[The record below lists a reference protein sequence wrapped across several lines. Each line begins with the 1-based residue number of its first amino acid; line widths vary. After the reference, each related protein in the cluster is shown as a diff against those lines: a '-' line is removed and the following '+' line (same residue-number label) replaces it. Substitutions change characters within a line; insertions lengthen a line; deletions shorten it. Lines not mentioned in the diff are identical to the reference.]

1 MNFNSNPILYP
12 KDDGLKP
19 TKDNGLNP
27 PCYPKEDGLNPFK
40 AIVERINALESVTR
54 NYGDSFETK
63 QLNVTENAQIEN
75 LNATEGTVNTLNSNN
90 ATVTTLN
97 STNATVNTLNSTK
110 SDIQNAEVENL
121 HAIKGTVDT
130 LESTT
135 STVTNGNVK
144 NAQIENLNATTSTL
158 TNSNVT
164 NANVENAEVKKLNV
178 TEEIK
183 VENLKNEEPILS
195 NAVVGFNKNGKM
207 IPIRIVAPT
216 ESSLYFDYTVDSQQK
231 FDDLL
236 SILKSGTPNTYR
248 SIAILGGLGDGE
260 HGEYLYTVDSN
271 SGEANFNN
279 ASFIG
284 FNNPKI
290 VITAND
296 ADTFKVFKNGVI
308 KDINF
313 NVGGTVI
320 TTETVTLFHNCT
332 YDNGKIALNNV
343 SANFNIVNTTLS
355 NVVNDECKSFSG
367 CTLNDCT
374 NNAETTFTSCNLN
387 KGSVTDS
394 CTFTSC
400 KLNDYTINGNCTF
413 TSCNFT
419 DGSINGIC
427 SFTSCNLNNILIDY
441 ACTFTSSTLKD
452 CKNTKYSTF
461 TECSLNFCDTVQS
474 VFNKCNSEMLYVST
488 DTNIANKYS
497 FDKCGIHLDMKK
509 VDMTQLETVTINI
522 ASMTDSKLTVLDTS
536 SKLKKIILNVDASD
550 SLSEIIGNN
559 DKKYSIYEPF
569 VKRVSKSV
577 SPSMRSKAYLCY
589 YDESHTPIFSDD
601 GIEFYLDEAMT
612 QQIRCYST
620 TNSNDERIW
629 MFKLENDDTHCYSSL
644 TFNKEITYSQRDGES
659 VAGLKLSDFGD
670 EFILNGNSLKTYIC
684 RNDES
689 GTLLYS
695 NDNGTTIYISPY
707 INDDNKVQYANPNT
721 DSKMFVIG
729 QFSYF
734 TKNLGAFNVRPSF
747 SDINFATP
755 QLLEVTAL
763 KDNYAVQVVSN
774 YDVPI
779 NVENAFSTKVKNG

>member
-19 TKDNGLNP
+19 SKDNGNP

-63 QLNVTENAQIEN
+63 ELTVTENAQIEN
-75 LNATEGTVNTLNSNN
+75 LNATEGTVNTLNS
-90 ATVTTLN
+90 
-97 STNATVNTLNSTK
+97 TNATV
-110 SDIQNAEVENL
+110 E
-121 HAIKGTVDT
+121 
-130 LESTT
+130 
-135 STVTNGNVK
+135 
-144 NAQIENLNATTSTL
+144 NAQ
-158 TNSNVT
+158 
-164 NANVENAEVKKLNV
+164 VKKLHA

-195 NAVVGFNKNGKM
+195 NAVVGYDENGKM
-207 IPIRIVAPT
+207 IPIRFVAPT

-271 SGEANFNN
+271 SGEVNFNN

-290 VITAND
+290 VITADD

-308 KDINF
+308 KDIDF

-332 YDNGKIALNNV
+332 YDNGNITLNNV
-343 SANFNIVNTTLS
+343 SANFNIVNTSLS
-355 NVVNDECKSFSG
+355 NVINNECKSFIE

-374 NNAETTFTSCNLN
+374 NNAETTFTSCN
-387 KGSVTDS
+387 
-394 CTFTSC
+394 
-400 KLNDYTINGNCTF
+400 
-413 TSCNFT
+413 FT
-419 DGSINGIC
+419 DGSINGVC

-461 TECSLNFCDTVQS
+461 AECSLNFCDTVQS
-474 VFNKCNSEMLYVST
+474 AFTNCSSEMLYVST

-497 FDKCGIHLDMKK
+497 FNKCGIHLDMKK
-509 VDMTQLETVTINI
+509 ANMTQLETVTINI

-550 SLSEIIGNN
+550 SLSEIVGNN
-559 DKKYSIYEPF
+559 DKKYSIYEPY
-569 VKRVSKSV
+569 VKRVYKSV
-577 SPSMRSKAYLCY
+577 SPSMRNKAYLCIM
-589 YDESHTPIFSDD
+589 DESHTPIFSND
-601 GIEFYLDEAMT
+601 GKTFYLDEAMT
-612 QQIRCYST
+612 QQVKCYYTVDSNYKT
-620 TNSNDERIW
+620 TYYFTLAS
-629 MFKLENDDTHCYSSL
+629 DTSILYSSL
-644 TFNKEITYSQRDGES
+644 TLNKEVIDTNEKYSQS
-659 VAGLKLSDFGD
+659 IISLKLSDICD
-670 EFILNGNSLKTYIC
+670 EFILNGSSLKTYIC
-684 RNDES
+684 MNDTS

-695 NDNGTTIYISPY
+695 NDSGTTLYISPY
-707 INDDNKVQYANPNT
+707 ISSDTKLTYIKDMNS
-721 DSKMFVIG
+721 DSKVFKLREKQPKYAENLSVFNKYHNFEGYTFV
-729 QFSYF
+729 
-734 TKNLGAFNVRPSF
+734 
-747 SDINFATP
+747 TP
-755 QLLEVTAL
+755 RLLEVTIL

-779 NVENAFSTKVKNG
+779 YVENAFSTKVKNG

>member
-12 KDDGLKP
+12 KDDGLKS

-40 AIVERINALESVTR
+40 AIVERINTLESVTR

-63 QLNVTENAQIEN
+63 ELTVTENAQIKN
-75 LNATEGTVNTLNSNN
+75 LNATEGTVNTLNSTN

-97 STNATVNTLNSTK
+97 ST
-110 SDIQNAEVENL
+110 
-121 HAIKGTVDT
+121 
-130 LESTT
+130 T
-135 STVTNGNVK
+135 SSITNV
-144 NAQIENLNATTSTL
+144 
-158 TNSNVT
+158 NVT
-164 NANVENAEVKKLNV
+164 NATVENAQVKKLHA

-195 NAVVGFNKNGKM
+195 NAVVGYDENGKM
-207 IPIRIVAPT
+207 IPIRFIAPT
-216 ESSLYFDYTVDSQQK
+216 ESYLYFDYTVDSQQK

-271 SGEANFNN
+271 SGEVNFNN

-290 VITAND
+290 VITADD

-308 KDINF
+308 KDIDF
-313 NVGGTVI
+313 NVGGTII

-355 NVVNDECKSFSG
+355 NVVNDECKSFIE

-374 NNAETTFTSCNLN
+374 NNAETTFTSCN
-387 KGSVTDS
+387 
-394 CTFTSC
+394 
-400 KLNDYTINGNCTF
+400 
-413 TSCNFT
+413 FT
-419 DGSINGIC
+419 DGSINGVC

-441 ACTFTSSTLKD
+441 VCTFTSSTLKD

-474 VFNKCNSEMLYVST
+474 AFTNCSSEMLYVST

-497 FDKCGIHLDMKK
+497 FNKCGIHLDMKK
-509 VDMTQLETVTINI
+509 ADMAQLETVTINI

-550 SLSEIIGNN
+550 LLSEIVGNN
-559 DKKYSIYEPF
+559 DRKYSIYEPF

-589 YDESHTPIFSDD
+589 YDESHTPIFSND
-601 GIEFYLDEAMT
+601 GIVFYLDEAMT
-612 QQIRCYST
+612 QRVKCYSI
-620 TNSNDERIW
+620 TNSNGERIW
-629 MFKLENDDTHCYSSL
+629 MFALDNDDTHCYSSL
-644 TFNKEITYSQRDGES
+644 AFNKEITYSERDGES
-659 VAGLKLSDFGD
+659 VASLKLSDFGD
-670 EFILNGNSLKTYIC
+670 EFILNGNPLKTYIC

-689 GTLLYS
+689 VTLLYS
-695 NDNGTTIYISPY
+695 NDNGTNIYISPY

-721 DSKMFVIG
+721 SSKLFVIG
-729 QFSYF
+729 SFSYL

-779 NVENAFSTKVKNG
+779 YVENAFSTKVKNG

>member
-1 MNFNSNPILYP
+1 MNFNSNSILYP

-40 AIVERINALESVTR
+40 AIVERINTLESVTR

-63 QLNVTENAQIEN
+63 ELTVTENAQIKN
-75 LNATEGTVNTLNSNN
+75 LNATEGTVNTLNSTD
-90 ATVTTLN
+90 ATVTNLN
-97 STNATVNTLNSTK
+97 
-110 SDIQNAEVENL
+110 
-121 HAIKGTVDT
+121 
-130 LESTT
+130 STT
-135 STVTNGNVK
+135 STITN
-144 NAQIENLNATTSTL
+144 T
-158 TNSNVT
+158 NVT
-164 NANVENAEVKKLNV
+164 NATVENAEVKKLHA

-195 NAVVGFNKNGKM
+195 NAVVGYDENGKM
-207 IPIRIVAPT
+207 IPIRFVAPT
-216 ESSLYFDYTVDSQQK
+216 ASSLYFDYTVDSQQK

-248 SIAILGGLGDGE
+248 SIAMLGGLGDGE

-271 SGEANFNN
+271 SGEVNFNN

-290 VITAND
+290 AITADD
-296 ADTFKVFKNGVI
+296 ANTFKVFKNGVI
-308 KDINF
+308 KDIDF

-355 NVVNDECKSFSG
+355 NVVNDECKSFIE

-374 NNAETTFTSCNLN
+374 NNAETTFTSCN
-387 KGSVTDS
+387 
-394 CTFTSC
+394 
-400 KLNDYTINGNCTF
+400 
-413 TSCNFT
+413 FT
-419 DGSINGIC
+419 DGSINGVC

-441 ACTFTSSTLKD
+441 VCTFTSSTLKD

-461 TECSLNFCDTVQS
+461 AECSLNFCDTVQS
-474 VFNKCNSEMLYVST
+474 AFTNCSSEMLYVST

-497 FDKCGIHLDMKK
+497 FNKCGIHLDMKK
-509 VDMTQLETVTINI
+509 ADMTQLETVTINI

-536 SKLKKIILNVDASD
+536 SKLKKIILNVEASD
-550 SLSEIIGNN
+550 SLSEIVGNN

-589 YDESHTPIFSDD
+589 YDESHTPIFSND
-601 GIEFYLDEAMT
+601 GIVFYLDEAMT
-612 QQIRCYST
+612 QRVKCYSI

-629 MFKLENDDTHCYSSL
+629 VFALENDDTHCYSSL
-644 TFNKEITYSQRDGES
+644 AFNKEITYTQKDGES
-659 VAGLKLSDFGD
+659 VASLKLSDFGD
-670 EFILNGNSLKTYIC
+670 EFILNGNPLKTYIC

-689 GTLLYS
+689 VTLLYS
-695 NDNGTTIYISPY
+695 NDNGTNIYISPY

-721 DSKMFVIG
+721 SSKMFVVG
-729 QFSYF
+729 QFSYL

-779 NVENAFSTKVKNG
+779 YVENAFSTKVKNN

>member
-19 TKDNGLNP
+19 TKDNGNP

-40 AIVERINALESVTR
+40 AIVERINTLESVTR

-63 QLNVTENAQIEN
+63 QLTVTENAQIEN
-75 LNATEGTVNTLNSNN
+75 LNATEGTVNTLNSTN

-97 STNATVNTLNSTK
+97 STASTITNATV
-110 SDIQNAEVENL
+110 E
-121 HAIKGTVDT
+121 
-130 LESTT
+130 
-135 STVTNGNVK
+135 
-144 NAQIENLNATTSTL
+144 NAQ
-158 TNSNVT
+158 
-164 NANVENAEVKKLNV
+164 VKKLHA

-195 NAVVGFNKNGKM
+195 NAVVGYDENGKM
-207 IPIRIVAPT
+207 IPIRFVAPT

-236 SILKSGTPNTYR
+236 SILKNGTPSTYR

-260 HGEYLYTVDSN
+260 HGEYLYIVDSN

-290 VITAND
+290 VITTDD

-308 KDINF
+308 KDIDF

-320 TTETVTLFHNCT
+320 ANETVTLFHNCT

-355 NVVNDECKSFSG
+355 NVVNDECKSFIE

-374 NNAETTFTSCNLN
+374 NNAETTFTSCN
-387 KGSVTDS
+387 
-394 CTFTSC
+394 
-400 KLNDYTINGNCTF
+400 
-413 TSCNFT
+413 FT
-419 DGSINGIC
+419 DGSINGVC

-441 ACTFTSSTLKD
+441 VCTFTSSTLKD

-461 TECSLNFCDTVQS
+461 AECSLNFCDTVQS
-474 VFNKCNSEMLYVST
+474 AFTNCSSEMLYVST

-497 FDKCGIHLDMKK
+497 FNKCGIHLDMKK
-509 VDMTQLETVTINI
+509 ADMTQLETVTINI

-536 SKLKKIILNVDASD
+536 SKLKKIILNVECSD

-589 YDESHTPIFSDD
+589 YDESHTPIFSND
-601 GIEFYLDEAMT
+601 GIAFYLDEAMT

-620 TNSNDERIW
+620 TNSNGERIL
-629 MFKLENDDTHCYSSL
+629 MFKLENDDAHCYSSL

-659 VAGLKLSDFGD
+659 VASLKLSDFGD

-729 QFSYF
+729 NFSYL
-734 TKNLGAFNVRPSF
+734 TKNLGAFNVRPNF
-747 SDINFATP
+747 TDINIATP

-779 NVENAFSTKVKNG
+779 YVENAFSTKVKNG

>member
-19 TKDNGLNP
+19 TKDNGLKP

-63 QLNVTENAQIEN
+63 ELTVTENAQIEN
-75 LNATEGTVNTLNSNN
+75 INATEGTVNILNSTD
-90 ATVTTLN
+90 ATVTNLN
-97 STNATVNTLNSTK
+97 
-110 SDIQNAEVENL
+110 
-121 HAIKGTVDT
+121 
-130 LESTT
+130 STT
-135 STVTNGNVK
+135 ST
-144 NAQIENLNATTSTL
+144 I
-158 TNSNVT
+158 T
-164 NANVENAEVKKLNV
+164 NANITNTTVENAEVKKLHA

-195 NAVVGFNKNGKM
+195 NAVVGYDENGKM
-207 IPIRIVAPT
+207 IPIRFVAPT
-216 ESSLYFDYTVDSQQK
+216 ASYLYFDYTVDSQQK

-260 HGEYLYTVDSN
+260 HGEYLYIVDSN

-290 VITAND
+290 AITADD

-308 KDINF
+308 KDIDF

-355 NVVNDECKSFSG
+355 NVVNDECKSFIE

-374 NNAETTFTSCNLN
+374 NNAETTFTSCN
-387 KGSVTDS
+387 
-394 CTFTSC
+394 
-400 KLNDYTINGNCTF
+400 
-413 TSCNFT
+413 FT
-419 DGSINGIC
+419 DGSINGVC

-441 ACTFTSSTLKD
+441 VCTFTSSTLKD

-461 TECSLNFCDTVQS
+461 AECSLNFCDTVQS
-474 VFNKCNSEMLYVST
+474 AFTNCSSEMLYVST

-497 FDKCGIHLDMKK
+497 FNKCGIHLDMKK
-509 VDMTQLETVTINI
+509 ADMAQLETVTINI

-536 SKLKKIILNVDASD
+536 SKLKKIILNVEASD
-550 SLSEIIGNN
+550 SLSEIVGNN

-569 VKRVSKSV
+569 VKRVLKSI
-577 SPSMRSKAYLCY
+577 SPSMRNKAYLCIM
-589 YDESHTPIFSDD
+589 DESHTPIFSND
-601 GIEFYLDEAMT
+601 GKTFYLDEAMT
-612 QQIRCYST
+612 QQVKCYYTVDSNYKT
-620 TNSNDERIW
+620 TYYFTLAS
-629 MFKLENDDTHCYSSL
+629 DTSILYSSL
-644 TFNKEITYSQRDGES
+644 TLNKEVIDTNEKYSQS
-659 VAGLKLSDFGD
+659 IISLKLSDICD

-684 RNDES
+684 MNDTS

-695 NDNGTTIYISPY
+695 NDSGTTLYISPY
-707 INDDNKVQYANPNT
+707 ISSDTKLTYIKDMNS
-721 DSKMFVIG
+721 DSKVFKLREK
-729 QFSYF
+729 QAKYAE
-734 TKNLGAFNVRPSF
+734 NLSAFNKYH
-747 SDINFATP
+747 NFEGYTFVTP
-755 QLLEVTAL
+755 RLLEVTIL
-763 KDNYAVQVVSN
+763 KDNYAVQVISN

-779 NVENAFSTKVKNG
+779 YVENAFSTKIKNN

>member
-19 TKDNGLNP
+19 SKDNGNP

-40 AIVERINALESVTR
+40 AIVERINTLESVTR

-63 QLNVTENAQIEN
+63 ELTVTENAQIEN
-75 LNATEGTVNTLNSNN
+75 LNATEGTVNTLNSTN

-97 STNATVNTLNSTK
+97 STTSTITNATV
-110 SDIQNAEVENL
+110 E
-121 HAIKGTVDT
+121 
-130 LESTT
+130 
-135 STVTNGNVK
+135 
-144 NAQIENLNATTSTL
+144 NAQ
-158 TNSNVT
+158 
-164 NANVENAEVKKLNV
+164 VKKLHA

-195 NAVVGFNKNGKM
+195 NAVVGYDENGKM
-207 IPIRIVAPT
+207 IPIRFVAPT

-271 SGEANFNN
+271 SGEVNFNN

-290 VITAND
+290 VITADD

-308 KDINF
+308 KDIDF

-332 YDNGKIALNNV
+332 YNNGNITLNNV
-343 SANFNIVNTTLS
+343 SANFNIVNTSLS
-355 NVVNDECKSFSG
+355 NVINNECKSFIE

-387 KGSVTDS
+387 KGSITDY

-400 KLNDYTINGNCTF
+400 K
-413 TSCNFT
+413 
-419 DGSINGIC
+419 
-427 SFTSCNLNNILIDY
+427 LNNILIDY

-461 TECSLNFCDTVQS
+461 AECSLNFCDTVQS
-474 VFNKCNSEMLYVST
+474 AFTNCSSEMLYVST

-497 FDKCGIHLDMKK
+497 FNKCGIHLDMNKA
-509 VDMTQLETVTINI
+509 DITQLETVTINI
-522 ASMTDSKLTVLDTS
+522 ASMIDSKLTVLDTS

-550 SLSEIIGNN
+550 SLSEIVGNN
-559 DKKYSIYEPF
+559 DKKYSIYEPY
-569 VKRVSKSV
+569 VKRVYKSV
-577 SPSMRSKAYLCY
+577 SPSMRNKAYLCIM
-589 YDESHTPIFSDD
+589 DESHTPIFSND
-601 GIEFYLDEAMT
+601 GKTFYLDEAMT
-612 QQIRCYST
+612 QQVKCYYTVDSNYKT
-620 TNSNDERIW
+620 TYYFTLAS
-629 MFKLENDDTHCYSSL
+629 DTSILYSSL
-644 TFNKEITYSQRDGES
+644 TLNKEVIDTNEKYSQS
-659 VAGLKLSDFGD
+659 IISLKLSDICD

-684 RNDES
+684 MNDTS

-695 NDNGTTIYISPY
+695 NDSGTTLYISPY
-707 INDDNKVQYANPNT
+707 ISSDTKLTYIKDMNS
-721 DSKMFVIG
+721 DSKVFKLREKQPKYAENLSVFNKYHNFEGYTFV
-729 QFSYF
+729 
-734 TKNLGAFNVRPSF
+734 
-747 SDINFATP
+747 TP
-755 QLLEVTAL
+755 RLLEVTIL

-779 NVENAFSTKVKNG
+779 YVENAFSTKVKNG

>member
-12 KDDGLKP
+12 KDDELKP

-40 AIVERINALESVTR
+40 AIVERINTLESVTR
-54 NYGDSFETK
+54 NYGGSFETK
-63 QLNVTENAQIEN
+63 ELSVTENAQIEN
-75 LNATEGTVNTLNSNN
+75 LNATEGMVNTLNSTN

-97 STNATVNTLNSTK
+97 STTSTITNATV
-110 SDIQNAEVENL
+110 E
-121 HAIKGTVDT
+121 
-130 LESTT
+130 
-135 STVTNGNVK
+135 
-144 NAQIENLNATTSTL
+144 NAQ
-158 TNSNVT
+158 
-164 NANVENAEVKKLNV
+164 VKKLHA

-195 NAVVGFNKNGKM
+195 NAVVGYDENGKM
-207 IPIRIVAPT
+207 IPIRLVAPT
-216 ESSLYFDYTVDSQQK
+216 ASYLYFDYTVDSQQK

-236 SILKSGTPNTYR
+236 SILKNGIPNTYR

-260 HGEYLYTVDSN
+260 HGEYLYIVDSN

-290 VITAND
+290 VITADD
-296 ADTFKVFKNGVI
+296 ADTFKIFKNGVI
-308 KDINF
+308 KDIDF

-320 TTETVTLFHNCT
+320 TDETVTLFHNCT
-332 YDNGKIALNNV
+332 YNNGKIALNNA

-355 NVVNDECKSFSG
+355 NVVNDECKSFIE

-374 NNAETTFTSCNLN
+374 NNAET
-387 KGSVTDS
+387 
-394 CTFTSC
+394 
-400 KLNDYTINGNCTF
+400 TF

-441 ACTFTSSTLKD
+441 VCTFTSSTLKD

-461 TECSLNFCDTVQS
+461 VECSLNFCDTVQS
-474 VFNKCNSEMLYVST
+474 AFTNCSSEMLYVST
-488 DTNIANKYS
+488 DTNITNKYL
-497 FDKCGIHLDMKK
+497 FNKCGIHLDMKK
-509 VDMTQLETVTINI
+509 TDMTQLETVTINI

-536 SKLKKIILNVDASD
+536 SKLKKIILNVEASD

-569 VKRVSKSV
+569 VKRVYKSV
-577 SPSMRSKAYLCY
+577 SPSMRDKAYLCVM
-589 YDESHTPIFSDD
+589 DESHTPIFSND
-601 GIEFYLDEAMT
+601 GIMFYLDEAMT
-612 QQIRCYST
+612 QQVKCYST
-620 TNSNDERIW
+620 VDSNYKTTYY
-629 MFKLENDDTHCYSSL
+629 FTLASDTSVLYSSL
-644 TFNKEITYSQRDGES
+644 TLNKQVIDTNEKYSQS
-659 VAGLKLSDFGD
+659 IISLKLSDICD
-670 EFILNGNSLKTYIC
+670 EFILNGSSLKTYIC
-684 RNDES
+684 MNDTS

-695 NDNGTTIYISPY
+695 NDSGTTLYISPY
-707 INDDNKVQYANPNT
+707 ISSDTKLTYIKDMNS
-721 DSKMFVIG
+721 DSKLFKLREK
-729 QFSYF
+729 QAKYAE
-734 TKNLGAFNVRPSF
+734 NLNAFNKYH
-747 SDINFATP
+747 NFEGYNFVTP

-779 NVENAFSTKVKNG
+779 YVENAFSTKVKND

>member
-19 TKDNGLNP
+19 TKDNGNP

-63 QLNVTENAQIEN
+63 ELTVTENAQIKN
-75 LNATEGTVNTLNSNN
+75 LNATEGTVDTLNSTN

-97 STNATVNTLNSTK
+97 STTSTITNATV
-110 SDIQNAEVENL
+110 E
-121 HAIKGTVDT
+121 
-130 LESTT
+130 
-135 STVTNGNVK
+135 
-144 NAQIENLNATTSTL
+144 NAQ
-158 TNSNVT
+158 
-164 NANVENAEVKKLNV
+164 VKKLHA

-195 NAVVGFNKNGKM
+195 NAVVGYDENGKM
-207 IPIRIVAPT
+207 IPIRFVAPT
-216 ESSLYFDYTVDSQQK
+216 ASYLYFDYTVDSQQK

-236 SILKSGTPNTYR
+236 SILKNGTPSTYR

-260 HGEYLYTVDSN
+260 HGEYLYIVDSN
-271 SGEANFNN
+271 SGEVNFNN

-290 VITAND
+290 VITTDD

-308 KDINF
+308 KDIDF

-332 YDNGKIALNNV
+332 YNNGKIALNDV

-355 NVVNDECKSFSG
+355 NVVNDECKSFIE

-374 NNAETTFTSCNLN
+374 NNAETTFTSCN
-387 KGSVTDS
+387 
-394 CTFTSC
+394 
-400 KLNDYTINGNCTF
+400 
-413 TSCNFT
+413 FT
-419 DGSINGIC
+419 DGSINGVC

-441 ACTFTSSTLKD
+441 VCTFTSSTLKD

-461 TECSLNFCDTVQS
+461 AECSLNFCDTVQS
-474 VFNKCNSEMLYVST
+474 AFTNCSSEMLYVST

-497 FDKCGIHLDMKK
+497 FNKCGIHLDMKK
-509 VDMTQLETVTINI
+509 ADMTQLETVTINI
-522 ASMTDSKLTVLDTS
+522 ASITDSKLTVLDTS
-536 SKLKKIILNVDASD
+536 SKLKKIILNVEASD
-550 SLSEIIGNN
+550 SLSEIVGNN

-601 GIEFYLDEAMT
+601 GIAFYLDEAMT
-612 QQIRCYST
+612 QRVKCYSI

-629 MFKLENDDTHCYSSL
+629 VFALENDNTHCYSSL
-644 TFNKEITYSQRDGES
+644 AFNKEITYSQKDAES
-659 VAGLKLSDFGD
+659 VASLKLSDFGD

-689 GTLLYS
+689 VTLLYS
-695 NDNGTTIYISPY
+695 NDNGTNIYISPY
-707 INDDNKVQYANPNT
+707 INDDNKVQYANPGPN
-721 DSKMFVIG
+721 KMFIIG
-729 QFSYF
+729 NFSYL

-747 SDINFATP
+747 SDINLATP

-779 NVENAFSTKVKNG
+779 YVENAFSTKVKNG